1 MVDTYLAECIKYWIE
16 VYQYL
21 PFGYLG
27 DVVQAFC
34 GEVAHP
40 VLRIREAYEQ
50 RFDEL
55 LHVWGNVHAESDSS
69 AGQPNQSAVPYV

>member
-1 MVDTYLAECIKYWIE
+1 MVDTYLAQCIKYWIE

-27 DVVQAFC
+27 DVVQAFR

-50 RFDEL
+50 RLDKL
-55 LHVWGNVHAESDSS
+55 LHVRRNIDA
-69 AGQPNQSAVPYV
+69 